1 MIQELL
7 KHFNPSDYQVL
18 WLLLTFLIAFVVS
31 FTSFPAIFNVAIAKE
46 LMDEPDHRSVHD
58 RKTAT
63 LGGVGIFISLAVVIT
78 SIGALLDTKILLLVL
93 GSMTILF
100 FLGLK
105 DDLLILS
112 PRKKFI
118 GQLMAASLLILFTDT
133 RILGLSGVFGITI
146 LPYWFSVLFTLFVY
160 VLIIN
165 AYNLID
171 GVDGLAGCLAVAGFA
186 SFAFLFIKTGDITM
200 STLTVGGIGAIIPFL
215 RLNFSKRKKI
225 FMGDTGSMIVGF
237 LIAFCSVRFI
247 NTTELNP
254 KSVFFESAPV
264 LALAIAFFP
273 LLDTLRV
280 FIIRPVL
287 MKKSPFAADQNHI
300 HHRFLKLGFSH
311 AQTTIYIV
319 ILNLLLIAFVYHIG
333 HLDTILQFILM
344 VLVGTFLYSSLFI
357 YNWLVMKKWIPE
369 SIKNKVG

>member
-7 KHFNPSDYQVL
+7 KNFNPIDYLEL
-18 WLLLTFLIAFVVS
+18 WLLLAFSIAFIVS
-31 FTSFPAIFNVAIAKE
+31 LTSFPAIFNVAIAKE

-118 GQLMAASLLILFTDT
+118 GQLLAASLLILFTDT

-287 MKKSPFAADQNHI
+287 MKKSPFTADQNHI

-333 HLDTILQFILM
+333 HLDTILQFLLM

-357 YNWLVMKKWIPE
+357 YNWLIMKKWIPE
-369 SIKNKVG
+369 SLNNKLD

>member
-287 MKKSPFAADQNHI
+287 MKTSPFTADQNHI

-333 HLDTILQFILM
+333 HFDTIYQFLLM